1 MDKKLSILQHSLG
14 LNEYGQGEQYRNYF
28 VTGGG
33 SNDHPVCKELV
44 RMGLMYVRQSSK
56 ILTGGDDCFSVT
68 AEGIQYVMQNSP
80 KPAPEKKLTRSQ
92 KRYRSFMKADCGLS
106 FGEWMQL
113 KVNA

>member
-1 MDKKLSILQHSLG
+1 MHKKLGILQHSLG

-28 VTGGG
+28 VTGAG
-33 SNDHPVCKELV
+33 SSEHQVCLELV
-44 RMGLMYVRQSSK
+44 GMGLMYVRKTSR

-68 AEGIQYVMQNSP
+68 AEGILYVIQNSP

-92 KRYRSFMKADCGLS
+92 KRYRSFLEADCGLS

-113 KVNA
+113 KCKA